1 MLIVLKLSFAG
12 KIKSSFS
19 PEQLLNAYSPIN
31 SIVDGKCNPPF
42 NLVQPS
48 KAFLP
53 INLRVSWIF
62 VLKSIFV
69 FNALQALNALSPIYF
84 NDEGNDKAA
93 VSPDV
98 KPVQPSNAESPIIDK
113 FVSFTLSLAFSKTS
127 DVKDLQSLNA
137 LPPIDLIDAGIV
149 IFPFKLVLLA
159 NALPQIATNS

>member
-1 MLIVLKLSFAG
+1 M
-12 KIKSSFS
+12 
-19 PEQLLNAYSPIN
+19 
-31 SIVDGKCNPPF
+31 
-42 NLVQPS
+42 
-48 KAFLP
+48 
-53 INLRVSWIF
+53 
-62 VLKSIFV
+62 
-69 FNALQALNALSPIYF
+69 NALSPIYF

-159 NALPQIATNS
+159 NAPPQIATNS